1 MNQLGCVSLAKDW
14 IQYSSTFVTLSRFF
28 GWKEIRIV
36 CNKIAQ
42 KAIAYVVATW
52 QRLDNVGQR
61 RCHNVGDRRRHNSH
75 FRPCDNVVT
84 MSTTTLWQ
92 RCHNVVVPAGL
103 CVERIL
109 TLQMTIYLVDYKMC
123 CQEKKPGKKIPKP
136 NPNPFRG
143 FFPGDFFCHFL
154 IQESLIRE
162 KKLYF

>member
-84 MSTTTLWQ
+84 TSTTTLWQ
-92 RCHNVVVPAGL
+92 RCHNVVVPAGRELTSAHSQQPESKQEPLVSDSKSLSTKL
-103 CVERIL
+103 CAL
-109 TLQMTIYLVDYKMC
+109 K
-123 CQEKKPGKKIPKP
+123 
-136 NPNPFRG
+136 
-143 FFPGDFFCHFL
+143 FF
-154 IQESLIRE
+154 ENS
-162 KKLYF
+162 